1 MEEEDKV
8 EDWDGSDNDQQDV
21 QAPLNATYT
30 YKIIIVGDSN
40 VGKTCLAWRFCS
52 GQFLN
57 KTAATIG
64 VDFQE
69 KAIELEGEKI
79 KVNLYNIFNDS
90 KRLMHDPMSILLPG
104 LSYCIIYVR

>member
-8 EDWDGSDNDQQDV
+8 EDWDGSDNDQQDGHT
-21 QAPLNATYT
+21 PLNTACT

-69 KAIELEGEKI
+69 KSIELEGEII
-79 KVNLYNIFNDS
+79 KVSHRTFY
-90 KRLMHDPMSILLPG
+90 
-104 LSYCIIYVR
+104 Y